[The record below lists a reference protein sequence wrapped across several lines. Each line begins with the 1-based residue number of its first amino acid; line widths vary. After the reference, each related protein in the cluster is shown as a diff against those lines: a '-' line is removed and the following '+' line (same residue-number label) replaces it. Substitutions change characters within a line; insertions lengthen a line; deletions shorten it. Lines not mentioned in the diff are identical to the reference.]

1 MWTIERTDDIVNW
14 IKELDDDAKEA
25 IYKNLLILKEF
36 GPSLGRP
43 YVDSVKGSRHENM
56 KELRVSN
63 KKRVFR
69 ILFAFDPKR
78 SAILLIGGDKRGD
91 KRFYERMIPL
101 ADTLFDQHLKALRE
115 HDENTKKRN
124 GT

>member
-1 MWTIERTDDIVNW
+1 MWTIERTDEIVDW

-56 KELRVSN
+56 KELRVPN

-78 SAILLIGGDKRGD
+78 SAILLLGGDKRGD
-91 KRFYERMIPL
+91 KRFYQRLIPL
-101 ADTLFDQHLKALRE
+101 ADTLFDQHLERLRKNNE
-115 HDENTKKRN
+115 TTKKSK
-124 GT
+124 GA

>member
-1 MWTIERTDDIVNW
+1 MWTIERTDEIVDW

-43 YVDSVKGSRHENM
+43 YVDSVKGSRHDNM
-56 KELRVSN
+56 KELRVTN
-63 KKRVFR
+63 KKRIFR

-78 SAILLIGGDKRGD
+78 STILLLGGDKRGD
-91 KRFYERMIPL
+91 KRFYQRLIPL
-101 ADTLFDQHLKALRE
+101 ADTLFDQHLETLRKNNE
-115 HDENTKKRN
+115 TTKKSK
-124 GT
+124 GA